1 MHPLPLSAR
10 GGEGEGVEPPTRFL
24 KRRGTWQDLK
34 FYRGLFFLGGG
45 SRKTNVEGH
54 CLKMGR
60 LGHFADLRGVWQET
74 GVGRVDTPVHTM
86 KIDFIATY
94 QDIRFF
100 NHLILEFYCHRQE

>member
-1 MHPLPLSAR
+1 
-10 GGEGEGVEPPTRFL
+10 
-24 KRRGTWQDLK
+24 
-34 FYRGLFFLGGG
+34 
-45 SRKTNVEGH
+45 
-54 CLKMGR
+54 MGR